1 MGNEIIPLGKENDE
15 AAHTRLKAAALSL
28 AVAHN
33 RAVVGAKDITASEY
47 RARASKDYLKPE
59 EVFEC
64 EKFRLRDAYGCEV
77 TPELVALDDGG
88 RLISRLMQLE
98 AILTEPDGA
107 ITDPTTGRI
116 YPAPPQRVAERDLTE
131 RELLPIC
138 TDWGNYSARWLARFN
153 LGLRDILQRLIAGE
167 GMSATDPELEKMGAI
182 AQKCAVHIKAI
193 LGFTVPPGCSPMWL
207 LATLVAQLGLKLV
220 SRKEGSR
227 GKQVRIYVLAPAE
240 RDFALM
246 VLAHRSSK
254 RVEKEKRE
262 EDLRER
268 QRRYQAAM
276 QSRYGVAPPSPPVST
291 PPDNGSTQPFQG
303 GVDTEANPLSADA
316 ELLAEV
322 AWHKEGG
329 EDTVASVMEVW
340 DT

>member
-1 MGNEIIPLGKENDE
+1 
-15 AAHTRLKAAALSL
+15 
-28 AVAHN
+28 
-33 RAVVGAKDITASEY
+33 
-47 RARASKDYLKPE
+47 
-59 EVFEC
+59 
-64 EKFRLRDAYGCEV
+64 
-77 TPELVALDDGG
+77 
-88 RLISRLMQLE
+88 
-98 AILTEPDGA
+98 
-107 ITDPTTGRI
+107 
-116 YPAPPQRVAERDLTE
+116 
-131 RELLPIC
+131 
-138 TDWGNYSARWLARFN
+138 
-153 LGLRDILQRLIAGE
+153 
-167 GMSATDPELEKMGAI
+167 MSATDPELEKMNAI
-182 AQKCAVHIKAI
+182 ALACAIHIKAI

-291 PPDNGSTQPFQG
+291 PPDNGSTQHYQG
-303 GVDTEANPLSADA
+303 GVDTEANPLSVDA

-322 AWHKEGG
+322 AWHKEDG
-329 EDTVASVMEVW
+329 EEVVTAVMEVG